1 MSMPPRDIA
10 AVSGSNIGPPIGPST
25 ILTPS
30 GPATSLIDAIADA
43 ATTGMGLAWLPSWLV
58 RERIQAGELVQV
70 LPDQP
75 AFLYDAYALWLQTP
89 HLPRKVRLA
98 VDALVDA
105 LPRLMT

>member
-1 MSMPPRDIA
+1 
-10 AVSGSNIGPPIGPST
+10 
-25 ILTPS
+25 
-30 GPATSLIDAIADA
+30 
-43 ATTGMGLAWLPSWLV
+43 
-58 RERIQAGELVQV
+58 VQV

-75 AFLYDAYALWLQTP
+75 AFLYGAYALWLQTP